1 MLIADEPLLA
11 GAVKATEAEVADGVM
26 ELMVGI
32 PGAKAS
38 DEVITRLPVPVA
50 ATATKSPLP

>member
-38 DEVITRLPVPVA
+38 EDVITRLPVPFTD
-50 ATATKSPLP
+50 TATKRPLP